1 MKNTKKTE
9 AITFRTSAETKE
21 ILTIMAEQRD
31 WTISQLVERTVSR
44 MAENEKKIWANE
56 PDIEEP
62 IEEEEEPIEDEID
75 EDEIDE
81 DEFNAIQ

>member
-1 MKNTKKTE
+1 MKNAKKTE

-31 WTISQLVERTVSR
+31 WTISQLVERTISK
-44 MAENEKKIWANE
+44 MAESEKKTWAND

-62 IEEEEEPIEDEID
+62 IEEEGEGEEE
-75 EDEIDE
+75 EIDE